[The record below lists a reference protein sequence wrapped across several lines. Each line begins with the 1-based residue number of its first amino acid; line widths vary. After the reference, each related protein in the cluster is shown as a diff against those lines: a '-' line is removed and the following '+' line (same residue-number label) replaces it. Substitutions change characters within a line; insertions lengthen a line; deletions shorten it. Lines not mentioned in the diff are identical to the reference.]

1 MDNQFEQWQ
10 AAYQQQ
16 SPKVDTSALLNDL
29 KATHKKETRKAWV
42 DLISG
47 IAVSIF
53 VLYTAIFLTNSA
65 LSGML
70 LGAVVPV
77 PFAFSLWSFLLR
89 KQKSVAD
96 TQSVSVLLA
105 EKKRQLI
112 NKVTYWRVSAVGIT
126 VLWVLLAG
134 VCAWFWLGGDEQ
146 SMWFVLPV
154 VQLAIVVV
162 TWVRYSMVKR
172 QLPEKLNT
180 IEALYSPSG
189 EGE

>member
-16 SPKVDTSALLNDL
+16 TPKVDTSALLNDL

-126 VLWVLLAG
+126 VLWSLLSG

-172 QLPEKLNT
+172 QLPEQLKT

>member
-16 SPKVDTSALLNDL
+16 TPKVDTSALLNDL
-29 KATHKKETRKAWV
+29 KATHKKETRKAGV

-126 VLWVLLAG
+126 VLWSLLSG

-172 QLPEKLNT
+172 QLPEQLKT

>member
-16 SPKVDTSALLNDL
+16 TPKVDTSALLNDL
-29 KATHKKETRKAWV
+29 KATHTKETRKAWV

-126 VLWVLLAG
+126 VLWSLLSG

-172 QLPEKLNT
+172 QLPEQLKT

>member
-16 SPKVDTSALLNDL
+16 TPKVDTSALLNDL

-126 VLWVLLAG
+126 VLWSLLSG

-172 QLPEKLNT
+172 QLPEQLKT
-180 IEALYSPSG
+180 IEALYSHS
-189 EGE
+189 EE

>member
-16 SPKVDTSALLNDL
+16 TPKVDTSALLNDV
-29 KATHKKETRKAWV
+29 KATHRKETQKAWV

-53 VLYTAIFLTNSA
+53 VLYTAIFLTSSA

-70 LGAVVPV
+70 LAAVVPV

-89 KQKSVAD
+89 KQKSGAD
-96 TQSVSVLLA
+96 TQSVAALLT
-105 EKKRQLI
+105 EKKRQLT

-162 TWVRYSMVKR
+162 TWVRFSMVKR
-172 QLPEKLNT
+172 QLPEQLKT
-180 IEALYSPSG
+180 IEALYSPS
-189 EGE
+189 EE

>member
-16 SPKVDTSALLNDL
+16 TPKVDTSALLNDL

-105 EKKRQLI
+105 EKKRQLT

-126 VLWVLLAG
+126 VLWSLLSG

-154 VQLAIVVV
+154 VQLAIVVA

-172 QLPEKLNT
+172 LLPEQLKT

>member
-1 MDNQFEQWQ
+1 
-10 AAYQQQ
+10 
-16 SPKVDTSALLNDL
+16 
-29 KATHKKETRKAWV
+29 
-42 DLISG
+42 
-47 IAVSIF
+47 
-53 VLYTAIFLTNSA
+53 
-65 LSGML
+65 ML
-70 LGAVVPV
+70 LAAVVPV

-89 KQKSVAD
+89 KQKSEAD
-96 TQSVSVLLA
+96 TQSVAALLA

-126 VLWVLLAG
+126 VLWSLLSG

-172 QLPEKLNT
+172 QLPEQLKT

>member
-16 SPKVDTSALLNDL
+16 TPKVDTSVLLNDV
-29 KATHKKETRKAWV
+29 KATHRKETQKAWV

-70 LGAVVPV
+70 LGAIVPM
-77 PFAFSLWSFLLR
+77 PIAFSLWSFLLR
-89 KQKSVAD
+89 KQKSEAD

-105 EKKRQLI
+105 EKKRQLT

-126 VLWVLLAG
+126 VLWSLLSG
-134 VCAWFWLGGDEQ
+134 VCTWFWLGGDKQ
-146 SMWFVLPV
+146 SMWFTLPV
-154 VQLAIVVV
+154 VQLAIVVA
-162 TWVRYSMVKR
+162 TWVIYSMVKR
-172 QLPEKLNT
+172 QLPEQLKT

>member
-16 SPKVDTSALLNDL
+16 TPKVDTSALLNDL

-53 VLYTAIFLTNSA
+53 VLCTAIFLTNSA

-126 VLWVLLAG
+126 VLWSLLSG

-172 QLPEKLNT
+172 QLPEQLKT

>member
-16 SPKVDTSALLNDL
+16 TPKVDTSALLNDL

-53 VLYTAIFLTNSA
+53 VLYTATFLTNSA

-126 VLWVLLAG
+126 VLWSLLSG

-172 QLPEKLNT
+172 QLPEKLKT